1 MIAALGEV
9 LRDSRVEQEEEE
21 KLQNK
26 GGCRNGSD
34 DGIKRLIEPR
44 FQEALINSVSGLG
57 LVEVTGCT
65 WQGNGP
71 ATCAAESICSV
82 LKLGPCLC

>member
-1 MIAALGEV
+1 V
-9 LRDSRVEQEEEE
+9 LRDSRAEQEEEE

-44 FQEALINSVSGLG
+44 FQEAFD
-57 LVEVTGCT
+57 
-65 WQGNGP
+65 
-71 ATCAAESICSV
+71 
-82 LKLGPCLC
+82 K